1 MISLCYSA
9 FLAKDCISS
18 FSHEELIS
26 QLKTTSEVIV
36 PADSSTS
43 EINSKCRKGRPPPTG
58 AKLERSLTVVFGAF
72 GRVHKDQKPKFID
85 VAHITSI
92 LCSVQLTGILEPRF
106 ASQVE
111 FHVVV
116 SCGSRWGVAPPVG
129 EIDCSEFARQATLAV
144 KDSANAHIHVFHGN
158 AFEYPALHWLWQL
171 ACSSPERL
179 FLYFHSKGT
188 RYHQNGK

>member
-9 FLAKDCISS
+9 FLAKVSS
-18 FSHEELIS
+18 FSHEELVR
-26 QLKTTSEVIV
+26 QLKAASEVIV
-36 PADSSTS
+36 PADYLTS

-72 GRVHKDQKPKFID
+72 GRVRKDQKPQFID

-92 LCSVQLTGILEPRF
+92 LCSVQLTGLLEPRF

-116 SCGSRWGVAPPVG
+116 SCGSSWGVALPSVG
-129 EIDCSEFARQATLAV
+129 EIDCSEFARQATFAV
-144 KDSANAHIHVFHGN
+144 KDSANVHIHVFHGN

-188 RYHQNGK
+188 RYHQRGK